1 MNGTDSALKD
11 QTLSLLSR
19 ETNKTYIYKNEFTRF
34 NDYDKMVDM
43 KWNMT

>member
-19 ETNKTYIYKNEFTRF
+19 ETKGTYIYKNEITRF